1 MFTTS
6 FWQWFESLP
15 WQDLWLLLFPFAF
28 RNHQLMYSMCTNLLK
43 PTNRVKSVFIS
54 ILSIRK
60 HKLLLLLRTRAKFY
74 CQWFLFCNLPLSPP
88 YSTSKGLGQTE
99 TGWVFVYCKG
109 GGGWW
114 IPSGDSEKYTMVF
127 ILQFVNVVY
136 YIDWFL
142 DIEKYLYPW
151 DKSHLISVYDLS
163 NILLDSVY

>member
-1 MFTTS
+1 MERKKRVMFTTS

-74 CQWFLFCNLPLSPP
+74 CQWFL
-88 YSTSKGLGQTE
+88 
-99 TGWVFVYCKG
+99 
-109 GGGWW
+109 
-114 IPSGDSEKYTMVF
+114 VF